1 MTTAIT
7 KNKSVKASIKA
18 KASKKANETIQVLSE
33 ASREKIFN
41 KILIV
46 LVNEG
51 ASLHDAVA
59 MLIRVLML
67 VLESSGTSQDS
78 FSELLDEV
86 KKDYKTLLD
95 KKEGL

>member
-7 KNKSVKASIKA
+7 KNKSVKSKA
-18 KASKKANETIQVLSE
+18 KPIKKANETIKVLSE

-41 KILIV
+41 KILIL

-86 KKDYKTLLD
+86 KKDYKSLLD